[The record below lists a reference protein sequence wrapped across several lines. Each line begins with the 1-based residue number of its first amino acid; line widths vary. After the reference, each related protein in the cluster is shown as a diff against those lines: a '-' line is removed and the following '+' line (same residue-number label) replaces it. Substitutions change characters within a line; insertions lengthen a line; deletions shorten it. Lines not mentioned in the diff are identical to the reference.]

1 MNLSLKLLG
10 HACFLINI
18 EEKIVIIDPQKSDYS
33 GKADLIL
40 VSHSHHDHFD
50 VSETEKLLKKGTI
63 IIAPEDCKSKITT
76 PIKSLK
82 PGQEATFGK
91 IKVRAVEAYNI
102 KRFRSPGMPFHP
114 KGSGVGYLIFGEGK
128 TIYHA
133 GDTDFIPEMKQLG
146 HVDVALLP
154 SGGTYTMDSPDA
166 AEAALVIKPEV
177 VIPMHRWDTD
187 PEEFRKRVESADSHI
202 KVVILAKG
210 EEYQVV

>member
-18 EEKIVIIDPQKSDYS
+18 EEKVVIIDPQKSDYS
-33 GKADLIL
+33 GKTDLIL
-40 VSHSHHDHFD
+40 VSHSHRDHFD

-63 IIAPEDCKSKITT
+63 IIAPEDCKSEITT

-82 PGQEATFGK
+82 PGQEASFGK
-91 IKVRAVEAYNI
+91 VKVRAVEAHNV
-102 KRFRSPGMPFHP
+102 KRFRSPGVPFHP
-114 KGSGVGYLIFGEGK
+114 KGLGVGYLISGEGR

-166 AEAALVIKPEV
+166 AEAALVIKPGV

-187 PEEFRKRVESADSHI
+187 PEEFRKRVESVDSRI